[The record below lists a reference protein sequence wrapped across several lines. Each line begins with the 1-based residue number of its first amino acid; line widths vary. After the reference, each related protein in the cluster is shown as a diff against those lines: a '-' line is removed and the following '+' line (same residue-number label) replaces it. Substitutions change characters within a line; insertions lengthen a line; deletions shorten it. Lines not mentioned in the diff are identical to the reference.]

1 MENCEKS
8 LWKSQIMLIVKL
20 SKQDKL
26 LNKGSRFI
34 SK

>member
-1 MENCEKS
+1 MENCERS
-8 LWKSQIMLIVKL
+8 LWKSQIMLIIQL

-26 LNKGSRFI
+26 LNKGSMFI